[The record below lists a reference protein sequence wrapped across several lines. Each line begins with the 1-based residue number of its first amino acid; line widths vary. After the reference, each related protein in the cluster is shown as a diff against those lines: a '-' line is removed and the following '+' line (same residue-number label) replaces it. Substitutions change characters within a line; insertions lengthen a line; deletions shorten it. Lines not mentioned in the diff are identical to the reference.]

1 MHPEIYIP
9 INVKIPLCGMAAY
22 DSEKKRLI
30 AENFIL
36 LSGKNKGRVMM
47 ILPSGI
53 NSLEIFAPYLIPN
66 L

>member
-1 MHPEIYIP
+1 
-9 INVKIPLCGMAAY
+9 MAAY

-36 LSGKNKGRVMM
+36 LSGKNKGRGLM